1 VRLAGAV
8 AAQLPTEALMM
19 RIARLFAAGLALLVI
34 GGLTLAQ
41 EKEKV
46 VDGKIAC
53 AKCELMKQAKC
64 ATTVTVKEAGKDVVY
79 YFDDD
84 TNKKFPHS
92 KYCKGT
98 KEAKVTI
105 TKTEEKDGKKY
116 ATITKIEEK

>member
-1 VRLAGAV
+1 
-8 AAQLPTEALMM
+8 MM
-19 RIARLFAAGLALLVI
+19 RIARLFAASLALLVAV
-34 GGLTLAQ
+34 GLATGQ
-41 EKEKV
+41 EKKEKV

-53 AKCELMKQAKC
+53 AKCELSKVTGATKC
-64 ATTVTVKEAGKDVVY
+64 ATTVTVKEDGKDVIY
-79 YFDDD
+79 YFDTE
-84 TNKKFPHS
+84 TNKMFAHS